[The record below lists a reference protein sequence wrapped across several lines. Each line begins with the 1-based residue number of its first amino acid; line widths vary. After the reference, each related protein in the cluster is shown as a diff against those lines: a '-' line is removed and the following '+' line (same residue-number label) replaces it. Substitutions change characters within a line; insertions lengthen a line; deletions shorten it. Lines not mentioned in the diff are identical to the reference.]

1 MEEIY
6 DLELDDNSIRSHQPK
21 NILTL
26 LKPHQLACLNKAI
39 NMEING
45 IIKYKISEN
54 NQLNVNY
61 RNHEMLEPNNLIEV
75 STNVGIIGDIVGYG
89 KTLTALSIIAQN
101 QVENIHVNNINT
113 TSIYSTRAYSYF
125 TSKTV
130 NNSMLDD
137 NELIKTTLVIV
148 PRGPVYIQWIKTL
161 ENNTS
166 LKFISLD
173 NISHIKK
180 HLPVLG
186 TSKKDVIDFFNKYDV
201 VLIKNTTLD
210 LLIEYYDTHDFIE
223 KFILNKWKRVM
234 IDESHDIIHKIKSLH
249 YSFLWLISATYTS
262 LAHKSTG
269 YCNMLLFP
277 IRDFLREENINLMLL
292 KCKKDFVRKSFSI
305 PPLIEKYYLCKL
317 SKHLNIIKN
326 YINASILEKINANDI
341 TGAVKELGGKNES
354 EQGLIDIV
362 CADIKRDLNNKMK
375 EFDYISE
382 LDIPPENKVQR
393 LKNITNDINTIKNK
407 LEDLTDRISELSSKS
422 CSICLD
428 NISDPIV
435 LECTHVYCGKCLMK
449 FLNVN
454 KRDVYK
460 CPECRAFI
468 NPDKLIAIVSD
479 DKITKEVEN
488 EIIAKEVLNKQEMLI
503 NIIKNKP
510 NGKFLV
516 FSRVDNG
523 FASIIENLN
532 KNNISYAELKGHTGH
547 MMKVLESFKKGDLK
561 VILLNTFY
569 AGSGIDIN
577 FATDVI
583 IFHSMGIEKMQAI
596 GRAQRVGRND
606 ELTVHNL
613 CYEHELPT
621 NAIVEEIL
629 N

>member
-1 MEEIY
+1 MDELY
-6 DLELDDNSIRSHQPK
+6 DIELDDNSTRANQPQK
-21 NILTL
+21 ITTL

-39 NMEING
+39 NMENNG
-45 IIKYKISEN
+45 IVKYKISEN
-54 NQLNVNY
+54 NPLNINY
-61 RNHEMLEPNNLIEV
+61 RNVEMMSSDNIIDV

-101 QVENIHVNNINT
+101 PVENIHINTIKT
-113 TSIYSTRAYSYF
+113 TSIYSSRVYSYF
-125 TSKTV
+125 TSK
-130 NNSMLDD
+130 SMNLSMIDD
-137 NELIKTTLVIV
+137 YELVQSTLVIV

-166 LKFISLD
+166 LKFIALD
-173 NISHIKK
+173 NFCHIKK
-180 HLPVLG
+180 YLPPHG
-186 TSKKDVIDFFNKYDV
+186 TSKKDIITFFNKYDV
-201 VLIKNTTLD
+201 ILIKNTTLD
-210 LLIEYYDTHDFIE
+210 LLINYYDNHNNEE

-234 IDESHDIIHKIKSLH
+234 IDESHDIIQKIQSLH
-249 YSFLWLISATYTS
+249 YSFMWLISATYTS

-277 IRDFLREENINLMLL
+277 IREFLREENINLMLL

-305 PPLIEKYYLCKL
+305 PALIEKYYHCNL

-326 YINASILEKINANDI
+326 YINPSILEKINANDI
-341 TGAVKELGGKNES
+341 SGAVKELGGKNES
-354 EQGLIDIV
+354 EQGLIDVV
-362 CADIKRDLNNKMK
+362 CSDIKRDLNNKIK
-375 EFDYISE
+375 EYDYISD
-382 LDIPPENKVQR
+382 LDISPENKVIR

-407 LEDLTDRISELSSKS
+407 LTDLTERISELSSKS

-435 LECTHVYCGKCLMK
+435 LECTHVYCGKCLMTL
-449 FLNVN
+449 LNVKTN
-454 KRDVYK
+454 TDYR
-460 CPECRAFI
+460 CPECRALI
-468 NPDKLIAIVSD
+468 NPDKLIAIVSN
-479 DKITKEVEN
+479 DKITKEAEN
-488 EIIAKEVLNKQEMLI
+488 VIIPKKVYNKQEMLI
-503 NIIKNKP
+503 NIINNKP

-532 KNNISYAELKGHTGH
+532 KNNITYAELKGHTGH
-547 MMKVLESFKKGDLK
+547 MMKVLESFKKGALK

-583 IFHSMGIEKMQAI
+583 IFHSMGIDKQQAI

-606 ELTVHNL
+606 ELVVHNL

-621 NAIVEEIL
+621 NVSIEDVI
-629 N
+629 